1 MICALHKYWLL
12 LLLLLLLFSSVIPNG
27 EGLLALKHFFDQHT
41 GKEPSYETLLR
52 LAELA
57 PAFNFFQFGDQYF
70 RRFYRIPIF
79 QSIRLGPEPELY
91 GRYCDDCIGASSSS
105 QFFSPCFKIYL
116 ENFCPLFI
124 SLDTRV
130 QFKVTVYALVFTT
143 KL

>member
-1 MICALHKYWLL
+1 MFFLICALHKYWLL
-12 LLLLLLLFSSVIPNG
+12 LLSFSSVIPNG

-52 LAELA
+52 LTELA

-91 GRYCDDCIGASSSS
+91 GRYSDDCIGASSSNREELT
-105 QFFSPCFKIYL
+105 QFIAVANSFQFALKHTWKISVY
-116 ENFCPLFI
+116 
-124 SLDTRV
+124 SLS
-130 QFKVTVYALVFTT
+130 L
-143 KL
+143 